1 MVFYQVVQLVQLLF
15 DNFAGALAE
24 VVRVAEEQEE
34 EVRIEEANSY
44 RIQVTREFRV
54 QAVFLK
60 VVIELWINKKF

>member
-54 QAVFLK
+54 QAVCLK

>member
-1 MVFYQVVQLVQLLF
+1 VVFYQVVQLVTLV

-34 EVRIEEANSY
+34 EVRREEANSY
-44 RIQVTREFRV
+44 RTQIIREFRV
-54 QAVFLK
+54 QAVCLK